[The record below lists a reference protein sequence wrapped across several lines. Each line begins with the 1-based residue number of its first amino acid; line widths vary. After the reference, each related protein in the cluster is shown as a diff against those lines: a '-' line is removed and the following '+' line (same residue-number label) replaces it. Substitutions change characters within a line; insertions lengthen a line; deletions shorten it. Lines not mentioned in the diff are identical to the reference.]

1 MKNIITKN
9 NKFVG
14 VRAIYLN
21 GELVYEDGKGQTD
34 SNQDIGK
41 TKNSNKT
48 ISVQ

>member
-1 MKNIITKN
+1 MKNIIAKN
-9 NKFVG
+9 DNFVG

-21 GELVYEDGKGQTD
+21 GELVYEDRKGQTD
-34 SNQDIGK
+34 SSNDVGK